1 MAVLLS
7 LTMLFSLSSAAYAEE
22 DKQTT
27 ELSNINGPSVYL
39 SRSDKLEFA
48 DQMSSVYAQKLL
60 LNEVKVPTRDLIDN
74 LLLQVSIASPAEQK
88 QINAELESY
97 GVYKFDC
104 PVIERTTTRT
114 GTGDVTLAAPVIYYE
129 AWNNCWSV
137 TCGGEWNNTNYGGYI
152 NDVGGDDG
160 FGVGYTNSSNPYK
173 SSVVSCSAYLTDANN
188 RYYES
193 TSNRSDGDGSKG
205 FGFRLQDGWQ
215 NIGNYVGHKWSGVC
229 TYDNWFGNYNG
240 VATAYY
246 IHTYNEANLKSVTF
260 GKNGTTAGIEANIE
274 AVESSFTAFSND
286 TVFGT
291 YP

>member
-1 MAVLLS
+1 MQS
-7 LTMLFSLSSAAYAEE
+7 F
-22 DKQTT
+22 
-27 ELSNINGPSVYL
+27 
-39 SRSDKLEFA
+39 LEF
-48 DQMSSVYAQKLL
+48 VI
-60 LNEVKVPTRDLIDN
+60 LIV
-74 LLLQVSIASPAEQK
+74 VSTGSLYLKGGDSNGAKSK
-88 QINAELESY
+88 QPFHYYYTIIRN
-97 GVYKFDC
+97 
-104 PVIERTTTRT
+104 
-114 GTGDVTLAAPVIYYE
+114 YYE

-274 AVESSFTAFSND
+274 AVESSVTALSND